1 MDALQKAAQN
11 IQEGDYASA
20 RKILINL
27 LRANIRSDQ
36 TWYLLSY
43 AVEGVEHKVQALQQ
57 ALKINP
63 KHQKA
68 KERLRTIIPAESGRQ
83 PVLTRTS
90 ENEVLKRAAA
100 HVERGNLGTARSLA
114 RYVLR
119 ANQQN
124 EYAWYLL
131 SFCVRERHQ
140 QISAL
145 NQACRTNP
153 AFDQARSRLE
163 RLQAEQPEEVVK
175 EREGEVQPPNNI
187 ARIAKFASI
196 RFLTLAVTVVIGVFL
211 TILIVTKGTVIE
223 SEIRGN
229 LLKGY
234 LTGPWSPMK
243 TRYYQRSQD
252 YSMIFAGAE
261 SVFKK
266 ILVLFSKG
274 LTLNLGRTDFITHY
288 TGIKEVGSVY
298 GLILEFLPRTL
309 ILFGATNVLLFLI
322 TVFISLRLSRR
333 YGHWLDRLISF
344 LNPLSS
350 IPSWVYGLLLTVFFV
365 NYFHF
370 FSGGRLESWPTEF
383 SFQSILTIAK
393 KLLIP
398 VLAIFI
404 SKFFQSVYT
413 WRTFFLIYSTED
425 YVEMAKA
432 KGLPAAGITRRYI
445 LRPTLP
451 IILTRFSMI
460 LISIWQEAIIIE
472 LFFNVAGIGHL
483 FYQALLLSDMPL
495 IVGLVV
501 TFAYAIAG
509 SVFLLDFLYAV
520 VDPRVRVGSE
530 HRTGAA
536 ASRRHPLH
544 ALQSTLDRVR
554 KRFETI
560 RRRGFPR
567 ISLQRWI
574 RSINNRLQ
582 NVKDLV
588 NQVRQGVGNAFKQ
601 ILRYPSAVVGLSIIS
616 LLILVSI
623 ITVITIPYPR
633 AIEMWRDE
641 VMWEDNPV
649 KAQPVWVNIFRSRK
663 LPHTIIMDS
672 EKDAV
677 EKTVEVVS
685 DTRKEIGMTFT
696 FDYPYQGFPKDI
708 VLDLEAEFQEKHPF
722 ISLYWKTPQGRVR
735 DVKRFSIP
743 IQETVVF
750 SEETRLKRILDTD
763 EPQKA
768 LFTEFFPEYDV
779 ASQGI
784 YQLHIDAI
792 GFDEDFDLEARLVV
806 LGQVHGLA
814 GTDHRGRNLGLAL
827 LWGMPLALG
836 FGIIASLANSLITMV
851 IAAIGTWFGGWV
863 DTLVQRINDVNMI
876 IPIFPVLLMV
886 YNWFSNRLWVI
897 LGVYILLGIFGAG
910 IKTYRSA
917 FLQVRE
923 MPYIEAAQSYGTSNF
938 RLVFLYLIPR
948 AVSILIPQFINM
960 VPVIVFLE
968 ATLAYLNMSDPLL
981 PTWGKVIREAF
992 AYGGLNGYYYW
1003 WLEPFGLMI
1012 LTAAGFLLLGSSL
1025 ERIFD
1030 PKLQKR

>member
-1 MDALQKAAQN
+1 MDALRIAAQN
-11 IQEGDYASA
+11 IQEGELASA
-20 RKILINL
+20 RKILLDL
-27 LRANIRSDQ
+27 LRSDPSLDQ
-36 TWYLLSY
+36 AWYLLSFV
-43 AVEGVEHKVQALQQ
+43 VERPEHKVKALRHALQV
-57 ALKINP
+57 NP
-63 KHQKA
+63 VHSGA
-68 KERLRTIIPAESGRQ
+68 RERLARLVAQGSDLKPDRTP
-83 PVLTRTS
+83 LS
-90 ENEVLKRAAA
+90 EADILKRAAL
-100 HVERGNLGTARSLA
+100 HVKRGNLGTARSLV
-114 RYVLR
+114 RSVLR
-119 ANQQN
+119 ANQGN

-131 SFCVRERHQ
+131 SFCVREEHKM
-140 QISAL
+140 ISAL
-145 NQACRTNP
+145 NQACQINP
-153 AFDQARSRLE
+153 AFNQARTRLE
-163 RLQAEQPEEVVK
+163 KLQAGARETVVLEK
-175 EREGEVQPPNNI
+175 DEEVQPPNNL
-187 ARIAKFASI
+187 ARIAKFASV
-196 RFLTLAVTVVIGVFL
+196 RLLTLAVTVVIGVFL

-234 LTGPWSPMK
+234 LSGPWSPMK
-243 TRYYQRSQD
+243 TRYYLIGQD
-252 YSMIFAGAE
+252 YASFFQGAE
-261 SVFKK
+261 GVFQK
-266 ILVLFSKG
+266 ILVLLSKG

-370 FSGGRLESWPTEF
+370 FAGGRLESWPTEL
-383 SFQSILTIAK
+383 SFQSVLTMGK

-432 KGLPAAGITRRYI
+432 KGLPAGGITRRYI

-501 TFAYAIAG
+501 TFAYAIAL

-530 HRTGAA
+530 RRLSAA
-536 ASRRHPLH
+536 APRRHLLRS
-544 ALQSTLDRVR
+544 LQSTLERVR
-554 KRFETI
+554 KRFENI
-560 RRRGFPR
+560 RQRGFPS
-567 ISLQRWI
+567 ISPQKLLE
-574 RSINNRLQ
+574 SMTNRLRHI
-582 NVKDLV
+582 KDLLD
-588 NQVRQGVGNAFKQ
+588 QVRRGVGSAFKQ

-616 LLILVSI
+616 LLILVSL
-623 ITVITIPYPR
+623 ITVIAIPYPR
-633 AIEMWRDE
+633 AVEMWRNE
-641 VMWEDNPV
+641 EMWAGNPA
-649 KAQPVWVNIFRSRK
+649 KAQPAWVNLFRSKK
-663 LPHTIIMDS
+663 LPHTIILDS
-672 EKDAV
+672 EVDEV
-677 EKTVEVVS
+677 EKKVESVS
-685 DTRKEIGMTFT
+685 GTRKEIEMTFT
-696 FDYPYQGFPKDI
+696 FGYPYQGFPKDV
-708 VLDLEAEFQEKHPF
+708 VLDFKAEFDEKKPF
-722 ISLYWKTPQGRVR
+722 ISVYWKTPQGRVM
-735 DVKRFSIP
+735 DLKRFSVP
-743 IQETVVF
+743 SQEQVAF
-750 SEETRLKRILDTD
+750 SEETRLGRKLDTD
-763 EPQKA
+763 DPVQA
-768 LFTEFFPEYDV
+768 LFTEFFSDYDV
-779 ASQGI
+779 ASQGT

-792 GFDEDFDLEARLVV
+792 GFDEDFDLETRVV
-806 LGQVHGLA
+806 ILGQVHGLA
-814 GTDHRGRNLGLAL
+814 GTDHKGRNLGLAL

-851 IAAIGTWFGGWV
+851 IAAFGTWFGGWV

-923 MPYIEAAQSYGTSNF
+923 MPYIEAAQSYGTSNL
-938 RLVFLYLIPR
+938 RLVFRYLIPR
-948 AVSILIPQFINM
+948 AVTILIPQFINM

-992 AYGGLNGYYYW
+992 AYGGLNGNYYW